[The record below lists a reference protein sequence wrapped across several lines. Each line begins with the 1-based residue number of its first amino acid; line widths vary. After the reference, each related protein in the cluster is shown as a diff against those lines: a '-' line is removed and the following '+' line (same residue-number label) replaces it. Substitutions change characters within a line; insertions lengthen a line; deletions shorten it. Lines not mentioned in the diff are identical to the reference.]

1 MIIEKCWQLT
11 DAYQEIWFLFS
22 QQEVEESWILSR
34 CRQRP
39 IRDKPFEL
47 LVSSKWILDE
57 FSLDSFVIWKY
68 SAGERAYLH
77 SITTE
82 RLKTGSQVLEPSGYQ
97 LSWLFDCEDGFLSI
111 SCICKF
117 RDHCMKVSIQFPF
130 ETNIIICFEREMFE
144 KMKFC

>member
-47 LVSSKWILDE
+47 LVSGKWILDE

-68 SAGERAYLH
+68 SPGERAYLH

-82 RLKTGSQVLEPSGYQ
+82 WLKTGSQVLEPSGYQ

-111 SCICKF
+111 SCIWNFVITVWKF
-117 RDHCMKVSIQFPF
+117 RFNFPLKR
-130 ETNIIICFEREMFE
+130 I
-144 KMKFC
+144 